1 VLAYVFWHWRQAAAT
16 AEEYEARQRAF
27 HDALAADPPRGFLR
41 STTAAVSGAP
51 WASAGGAAYEDW
63 YLLNGIPAL
72 EPLNEAAVTG
82 TRQRP
87 HDAAAA
93 LAAGGTA
100 GLYALRGGA
109 AVETPTH
116 AAWFGKPAG
125 MRYAT
130 LFEELAPLLHDIGA
144 ALWMRQM
151 VLGPTPEFCLRGRA
165 VADLPPRYGPLR
177 LRMHPV
183 WPV

>member
-1 VLAYVFWHWRQAAAT
+1 MLAYVFWHWRQAAAA

-27 HDALAADPPRGFLR
+27 HHALAADPPRGFLR

-51 WASAGGAAYEDW
+51 WAAAGGAAYEDW
-63 YLLNGIPAL
+63 YLLDGIPAL

-82 TRQRP
+82 ARQRP
-87 HDAAAA
+87 HDSAAA

-100 GLYALRGGA
+100 GLYALRAGV
-109 AVETPTH
+109 AVQAPTH

-125 MRYAT
+125 MLYPA
-130 LFEELAPLLHDIGA
+130 LFDELAPLVTASGA

-151 VLGPTPEFCLRGRA
+151 VLGPTPEFCLHASTR
-165 VADLPPRYGPLR
+165 ADLPPRYAPLHLR
-177 LRMHPV
+177 LHPV

>member
-1 VLAYVFWHWRQAAAT
+1 M
-16 AEEYEARQRAF
+16 
-27 HDALAADPPRGFLR
+27 
-41 STTAAVSGAP
+41 
-51 WASAGGAAYEDW
+51 
-63 YLLNGIPAL
+63 PAL

-82 TRQRP
+82 ARQRP
-87 HDAAAA
+87 HDSAAA

-100 GLYALRGGA
+100 GLYALRAGA
-109 AVETPTH
+109 AVETATH

-125 MRYAT
+125 MRYPA
-130 LFEELAPLLHDIGA
+130 LFEELAPLVTASGA

-151 VLGPTPEFCLRGRA
+151 VLGPAPEFCLHGA
-165 VADLPPRYGPLR
+165 TLADLPPRYAPLR